1 MNLQQRLGQFFTP
14 PKVAQAI
21 VELVQPY
28 LPPDPTVADLSCGEG
43 ILLSMVLQ
51 QGLTK
56 PERVWGL
63 DIDPK
68 MLAVW
73 KGIDSLKGCHLRIQ
87 DGLTFELSQ
96 IGTHHPGIDLGI
108 GNPPYN
114 RSQNL
119 IVEPKIL
126 DKFQLGRKRL
136 TPSKE
141 TVLNVNQLGFDF
153 ENPLAPVYVRI
164 FDRLETVVSQPIEVL
179 FLEKFI
185 QVAKSGGLIALILP
199 EGLFSNEGS
208 QDVRDFLVDQVD
220 ILAIIGLPRRIFN
233 NDAKTDI
240 LLLRKK
246 PKPKY
251 PQNPPDFLAS
261 VSETL
266 RRGDNSELIEAIR
279 VYHQGYHKPV
289 DHKTTWTE
297 LADAKR
303 VFYVVHSDE
312 AWQAFPPKSWG
323 VNNYRQW
330 IGGEIA
336 PQPEDPLLI
345 YKFPAD
351 SPNAGFCSIHRIVS
365 CNSSEI
371 AKDGYSILSEPW
383 IDIEPPLTYAQMGEG
398 NDINQ
403 WSAYRVRFRGWAKGG
418 YVPENIFKAF
428 VSMIR
433 NRVRISE

>member
-1 MNLQQRLGQFFTP
+1 MNHKQRLGQFFTP

-56 PERVWGL
+56 PELVWGV

-68 MLAVW
+68 MQAVW
-73 KGIDSLKGCHLRIQ
+73 KGIDSLKGSHLLIQ

-119 IVEPKIL
+119 VVEPKIL

-136 TPSKE
+136 APSKE
-141 TVLNVNQLGFDF
+141 TLLSVNQLGFDF

-185 QVAKSGGLIALILP
+185 QVTKSGGLIALILP

-246 PKPKY
+246 CEPKD
-251 PQNPPDFLAS
+251 PQNPPVFLAT
-261 VSETL
+261 VSESL
-266 RRGDNSELIEAIR
+266 RRGDIDELLEAIQIF
-279 VYHQGYHKPV
+279 HQGFHKPII
-289 DHKTTWTE
+289 HQTNWIE
-297 LADAKR
+297 LANAKR

-312 AWQAFPPKSWG
+312 AWQAHPPTSW
-323 VNNYRQW
+323 VAKNYRRW
-330 IGGEIA
+330 VGGEIA
-336 PQPEDPLLI
+336 PQPKDPLLI
-345 YKFPAD
+345 YKIPAN
-351 SPNAGFCSIHRIVS
+351 SHNSGFSFIHRIVS
-365 CNSSEI
+365 SYPSENC
-371 AKDGYSILSEPW
+371 KDGFSILSEPW
-383 IDIEPPLTYAQMGEG
+383 LDIKPPLTYAQLGESQG
-398 NDINQ
+398 INL
-403 WSAYRVRFRGWAKGG
+403 WNAYRVRFRGWAKGG
-418 YVPENIFKAF
+418 CVPENILK
-428 VSMIR
+428 VMIPEIL
-433 NRVRISE
+433 NRVKDSR